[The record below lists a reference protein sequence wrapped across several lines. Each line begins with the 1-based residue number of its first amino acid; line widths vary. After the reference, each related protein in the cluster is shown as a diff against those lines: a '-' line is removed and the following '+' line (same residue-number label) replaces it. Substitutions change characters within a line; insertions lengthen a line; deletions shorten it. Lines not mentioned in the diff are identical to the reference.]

1 MNKERDMKWKTL
13 KSEYLFRRAWLTAR
27 KDSVMLPNGVVNDE
41 YYEIGRASC
50 RERV

>member
-27 KDSVMLPNGVVNDE
+27 KDSVMLPNGGVNDE
-41 YYEIGRASC
+41 YYVLE
-50 RERV
+50 